1 MTPAEVKRASDLL
14 MHRAH
19 KVDLMHAAA
28 LAAGL
33 TLQITGRYQ
42 EPGLVDA
49 VRPHVL
55 GFIHGEIARID
66 AELAELGVTPEP
78 APDVE
83 ALLL

>member
-1 MTPAEVKRASDLL
+1 MTPAEVR
-14 MHRAH
+14 RAH
-19 KVDLMHAAA
+19 SLVLAREHHLDRLRTAARKG
-28 LAAGL
+28 GL
-33 TLQITGRYQ
+33 TVQVCGRHQ
-42 EPGLVDA
+42 EPELVDA

-83 ALLL
+83 VLLL

>member
-1 MTPAEVKRASDLL
+1 MTPAEVR
-14 MHRAH
+14 RAH
-19 KVDLMHAAA
+19 HLVLARAHHLDRLQTAASKG
-28 LAAGL
+28 GL

-42 EPGLVDA
+42 EPRLVDA

-78 APDVE
+78 VPDVE
-83 ALLL
+83 VLLL